1 MCADKHDVRL
11 RQNLG
16 ASRWYSFRHGL
27 KFGFLLRSA
36 EARISPRVPVSG
48 ELIQYEQ
55 TDRGRKV
62 VVLARIVD
70 LRDQLRRCHSVRMC
84 DFFQAIPEFILE
96 ADARLVSV
104 KDDRVS
110 DHRGFHERLPKKC
123 SQVSSGDSVWRGHQ
137 RSTVSKKSSSV
148 AVSEESWWCDNTWPA
163 RANATEK
170 DCAQHE

>member
-1 MCADKHDVRL
+1 M
-11 RQNLG
+11 
-16 ASRWYSFRHGL
+16 
-27 KFGFLLRSA
+27 
-36 EARISPRVPVSG
+36 
-48 ELIQYEQ
+48 
-55 TDRGRKV
+55 
-62 VVLARIVD
+62 LARIVD

-137 RSTVSKKSSSV
+137 RSTVSKKSS
-148 AVSEESWWCDNTWPA
+148 AVMVPEES
-163 RANATEK
+163 
-170 DCAQHE
+170 